1 MNKQIINTS
10 KAPDPIGPY
19 SQAVKIG
26 GMLFISGQ
34 IAIKPETSELIIDD
48 IQKETE
54 QVMANLK
61 AILNEASLGF
71 QHVIKT
77 TIFLKDMSLFS
88 SVNEVYGKFF
98 ESDFPARET
107 VAVKSLPKDV
117 NVEISMIAA
126 E

>member
-26 GMLFISGQ
+26 GTLFISGQ